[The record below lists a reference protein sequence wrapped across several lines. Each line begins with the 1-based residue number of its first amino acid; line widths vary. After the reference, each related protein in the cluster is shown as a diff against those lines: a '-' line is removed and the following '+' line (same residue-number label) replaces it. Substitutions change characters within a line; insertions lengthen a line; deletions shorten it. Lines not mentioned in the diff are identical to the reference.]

1 MVINHET
8 GHWLG
13 QGHRYCPRR
22 GAYAPVMQQQS
33 ISLQGCR
40 AHIWPRRNE
49 IRSVRGTMP

>member
-13 QGHRYCPRR
+13 LGHSNCPAP

-33 ISLQGCR
+33 IDLQGCQPNP
-40 AHIWPRRNE
+40 WPLPSEIAAVRR
-49 IRSVRGTMP
+49 